1 MNKLKKKAEARKRRK
16 FRIRTRLMGTAEKPR
31 LSVFRSDKYTYVQ
44 VVSDE
49 TGKTLVSASTKD
61 ANVAGRASSIE
72 DPREGASVSP
82 KSVRA
87 AKGLGMVVAEKCIE
101 KGIKNLV
108 FDRNGFLYHGRVK
121 AIADGLRE
129 GGLQV

>member
-16 FRIRTRLMGTAEKPR
+16 FRIRNRLMGTAEKPR

>member
-1 MNKLKKKAEARKRRK
+1 MDKLKKKAEARKRRK
-16 FRIRTRLMGTAEKPR
+16 FRIRARLIGTAEKPR

-44 VVSDE
+44 VISDE

-61 ANVAGRASSIE
+61 PLVAQRAGSISDE
-72 DPREGASVSP
+72 REGASSSP

-87 AKGLGMVVAEKCIE
+87 AKGLGMVVAEKCVE
-101 KGIKNLV
+101 KGIQNLV

-121 AIADGLRE
+121 AVADGLRE
-129 GGLQV
+129 GGLKV